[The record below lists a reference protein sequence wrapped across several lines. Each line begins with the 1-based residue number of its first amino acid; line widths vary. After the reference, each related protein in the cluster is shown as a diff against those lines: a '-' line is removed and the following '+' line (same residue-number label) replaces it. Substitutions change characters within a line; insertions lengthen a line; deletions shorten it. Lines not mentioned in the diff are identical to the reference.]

1 MNSITNIGLPIA
13 LAFIMFS
20 LGLGLTGSDFKRVI
34 QQPKDFLVGLLS
46 QTVVLPAIAFLI
58 VITFQLTPE
67 LGLGLMI
74 IAAAPGGVTSNILT
88 LLGRGD
94 VALSISLTAVI
105 SLLSF
110 ITIPLIIGYS
120 YNYLFSDNLTNEI
133 SLAKIT
139 YSIFAIVTV
148 PVILGMAARY
158 YFTSMSIK
166 ALNSARKIS
175 TVLFVIVLIGA
186 IIKEKDLIIEYYQQ
200 TGLATLSLNIIMLL
214 VAWLLATIFGSDIKQ
229 KISISIECGL
239 QNGTLAIA
247 VATLLFGGGPAA
259 IPAATYSVTMFVTAV
274 VFVLFL
280 RRKYSS

>member
-1 MNSITNIGLPIA
+1 MNSITNIALPIA

-20 LGLGLTGSDFKRVI
+20 LGLGLTGRDFKRVV
-34 QQPKDFLVGLLS
+34 QQPKDFLIGLLS
-46 QTVVLPAIAFLI
+46 QSIILPFVAFLI

-67 LGLGLMI
+67 FGLGLMI

-88 LLGRGD
+88 LLARGD

-120 YNYLFSDNLTNEI
+120 YNYLFSDNLTSEI
-133 SLAKIT
+133 SLSRIT

-148 PVILGMAARY
+148 PVILGMVFRY
-158 YFTSMSIK
+158 YFTSISMK
-166 ALNSARKIS
+166 VLKSARKIS
-175 TVLFVIVLIGA
+175 TCLFVIVLLGA

-200 TGLATLSLNIIMLL
+200 TGLATLSLNIIMLII
-214 VAWLLATIFGSDIKQ
+214 AWLMATMFGSGIKQ

-247 VATLLFGGGPAA
+247 ASTLLFGGGPTA
-259 IPAATYSVTMFVTAV
+259 IPAATYSVTMFITAV
-274 VFVLFL
+274 LFVLLL
-280 RRKYSS
+280 RLKYSE

>member
-1 MNSITNIGLPIA
+1 MNSITTIALPIA
-13 LAFIMFS
+13 LAFIMYS
-20 LGLGLTGSDFKRVI
+20 LGLGLTSSDFKRVL
-34 QQPKDFLVGLLS
+34 QQPRDFLIGLIS
-46 QTVVLPAIAFLI
+46 QTIVLPIVAFLL

-94 VALSISLTAVI
+94 VALSISLTAII

-110 ITIPLIIGYS
+110 ITIPLIIGFS
-120 YNYLFSDNLTNEI
+120 YKYLFGNELI
-133 SLAKIT
+133 GKLPLSKVI

-148 PVILGMAARY
+148 PVILGMISRY
-158 YFTSMSIK
+158 YFTSVSMK
-166 ALNSARKIS
+166 VLKSARKIS
-175 TVLFVIVLIGA
+175 TCLFVIVLLGA

-200 TGLATLSLNIIMLL
+200 TGLATLSLNIIMLMI
-214 VAWLLATIFGSDIKQ
+214 AWLMATMFGSGIKQ

-247 VATLLFGGGPAA
+247 VSTLLFGGGPTT
-259 IPAATYSVTMFVTAV
+259 IPAATYSVTMFITAV
-274 VFVLFL
+274 LFVLLL
-280 RRKYSS
+280 RRKYSE

>member
-46 QTVVLPAIAFLI
+46 QTVVLPVIAFLI

-175 TVLFVIVLIGA
+175 TVLFAIVLIGA

-214 VAWLLATIFGSDIKQ
+214 VAWLLATIFGSDTKQ

-259 IPAATYSVTMFVTAV
+259 IPVATYSVTMFVTAV

>member
-46 QTVVLPAIAFLI
+46 QTVVLPVIAFLI

-94 VALSISLTAVI
+94 VALSISLTAVV

-110 ITIPLIIGYS
+110 ITIPLIIGFS
-120 YNYLFSDNLTNEI
+120 YNYLFGNELIGNLPLSKVI
-133 SLAKIT
+133 

-148 PVILGMAARY
+148 PVILGMIFRY
-158 YFTSMSIK
+158 YFTSVSMKILK
-166 ALNSARKIS
+166 SARKIS
-175 TVLFVIVLIGA
+175 TCLFVIVLLGA
-186 IIKEKDLIIEYYQQ
+186 IIKEKSLIIEYYQQ
-200 TGLATLSLNIIMLL
+200 TGLATLSLNIIMLMI
-214 VAWLLATIFGSDIKQ
+214 AWLMATMFGSGIKQ

-247 VATLLFGGGPAA
+247 VSTLLFGGGPTT
-259 IPAATYSVTMFVTAV
+259 IPAATYSVTMFITAV
-274 VFVLFL
+274 LFVLLL
-280 RRKYSS
+280 RRKYSE

>member
-1 MNSITNIGLPIA
+1 
-13 LAFIMFS
+13 MFS
-20 LGLGLTGSDFKRVI
+20 LGLGLTSSDFKRVI
-34 QQPKDFLVGLLS
+34 QQPKDFIIGLLS
-46 QTVVLPAIAFLI
+46 QTIILPIVAFLLVIAFK
-58 VITFQLTPE
+58 LTPE

-105 SLLSF
+105 SLLSL
-110 ITIPLIIGYS
+110 ITIPLVIGYS
-120 YNYLFSDNLTNEI
+120 YNFLFSDNLTNKI
-133 SLAKIT
+133 SLTKIT

-148 PVILGMAARY
+148 PVILGMTIRY
-158 YFTSMSIK
+158 YFTSISLK
-166 ALNSARKIS
+166 TLNSARRIS

-186 IIKEKDLIIEYYQQ
+186 IIKEKDFIIEYYQQ

-214 VAWLLATIFGSDIKQ
+214 IAWLLATIFGSGVKQ

-247 VATLLFGGGPAA
+247 VATLLFGGGPTTIA
-259 IPAATYSVTMFVTAV
+259 AATYSVTMFVTAV

-280 RRKYSS
+280 RRRYSS

>member
-1 MNSITNIGLPIA
+1 MNSITNVALPVA

-20 LGLGLTGSDFKRVI
+20 LGLGLTSSDFKRVI
-34 QQPKDFLVGLLS
+34 QQPKDFIIGLLS
-46 QTVVLPAIAFLI
+46 QTIILPIVAFLLVIAFK
-58 VITFQLTPE
+58 LTPE

-105 SLLSF
+105 SLLSL
-110 ITIPLIIGYS
+110 ITIPLVIGYS
-120 YNYLFSDNLTNEI
+120 YNFLFSDNLTNKI
-133 SLAKIT
+133 SLTKIT

-148 PVILGMAARY
+148 PVILGMTIRY
-158 YFTSMSIK
+158 YFTSISLK
-166 ALNSARKIS
+166 TLNSARRIS

-186 IIKEKDLIIEYYQQ
+186 IIKEKDFIIEYYQQ

-214 VAWLLATIFGSDIKQ
+214 IAWLLATIFGSGVKQ

-247 VATLLFGGGPAA
+247 VATLLFGGGPTTIA
-259 IPAATYSVTMFVTAV
+259 AATYSVTMFVTAV

-280 RRKYSS
+280 RRRYSS

>member
-1 MNSITNIGLPIA
+1 
-13 LAFIMFS
+13 
-20 LGLGLTGSDFKRVI
+20 
-34 QQPKDFLVGLLS
+34 
-46 QTVVLPAIAFLI
+46 
-58 VITFQLTPE
+58 
-67 LGLGLMI
+67 LGLMI

>member
-1 MNSITNIGLPIA
+1 MNSITNIALPIA

-20 LGLGLTGSDFKRVI
+20 LGLGLTGRDFKRVV
-34 QQPKDFLVGLLS
+34 QQPKDFLIGLLS
-46 QTVVLPAIAFLI
+46 QSIILPFVAFLI

-88 LLGRGD
+88 LLARGD

-120 YNYLFSDNLTNEI
+120 YNYLFSDNLTSEI
-133 SLAKIT
+133 SLSRIT

-148 PVILGMAARY
+148 PVILGMVFRY
-158 YFTSMSIK
+158 YFTSISMK
-166 ALNSARKIS
+166 VLKSARKIS
-175 TVLFVIVLIGA
+175 TCLFVIVLLGA

-200 TGLATLSLNIIMLL
+200 TGLATLSLNIIMLMI
-214 VAWLLATIFGSDIKQ
+214 AWLMATMFGSGIKQ

-247 VATLLFGGGPAA
+247 VSTLLFGGGPTA
-259 IPAATYSVTMFVTAV
+259 IPAATYSVTMFITAV
-274 VFVLFL
+274 LFVLLL
-280 RRKYSS
+280 RLKYSE

>member
-274 VFVLFL
+274 LFVLFL

>member
-46 QTVVLPAIAFLI
+46 QTVVLPVIAFLI

-259 IPAATYSVTMFVTAV
+259 KPAATYSVTMFVTAV

>member
-46 QTVVLPAIAFLI
+46 QTVVLPVIAFLI

-120 YNYLFSDNLTNEI
+120 YNYLFSDNLANEI

>member
-46 QTVVLPAIAFLI
+46 QTVVLPVIAFLI

-259 IPAATYSVTMFVTAV
+259 IPAATYSVTMFFTAV

>member
-1 MNSITNIGLPIA
+1 
-13 LAFIMFS
+13 MFS

-46 QTVVLPAIAFLI
+46 QTVVLPVIAFLI

-158 YFTSMSIK
+158 YFTSISIK

>member
-1 MNSITNIGLPIA
+1 MNSITNIALPIA

-20 LGLGLTGSDFKRVI
+20 LGLGLTGRDFKRVV
-34 QQPKDFLVGLLS
+34 QQPKDFLIGLLS
-46 QTVVLPAIAFLI
+46 QSIILPFVAFLI

-88 LLGRGD
+88 LLARGD

-120 YNYLFSDNLTNEI
+120 YNYLFSDNLTSEI
-133 SLAKIT
+133 SLSRIT

-148 PVILGMAARY
+148 PVILGMVFRY
-158 YFTSMSIK
+158 YFTSISMK
-166 ALNSARKIS
+166 VLKSARKIS
-175 TVLFVIVLIGA
+175 TCLFVIVLLGA

-200 TGLATLSLNIIMLL
+200 TGLATLSLNIIMLMI
-214 VAWLLATIFGSDIKQ
+214 AWLMATMFGSGIKQ

-247 VATLLFGGGPAA
+247 VSTLLFGGGPTA
-259 IPAATYSVTMFVTAV
+259 IPAATYSVTMFITAV
-274 VFVLFL
+274 LFVLLL
-280 RRKYSS
+280 RLKNSE

>member
-46 QTVVLPAIAFLI
+46 QTVVLPVIAFLI

-94 VALSISLTAVI
+94 VALSISLTAVV

>member
-46 QTVVLPAIAFLI
+46 QTVVLPVIAFLI

-175 TVLFVIVLIGA
+175 TVLFAIVLIGA

>member
-34 QQPKDFLVGLLS
+34 QHPKDFLVGLLS
-46 QTVVLPAIAFLI
+46 QTVVLPVIAFLI

>member
-34 QQPKDFLVGLLS
+34 QHPKDFLVGLVS
-46 QTVVLPAIAFLI
+46 QTAVLPVIAFLI

>member
-1 MNSITNIGLPIA
+1 MNTITNVALPVA

-20 LGLGLTGSDFKRVI
+20 LGLGLTSSDFKRVI
-34 QQPKDFLVGLLS
+34 QQPKDFIIGLLS
-46 QTVVLPAIAFLI
+46 QTIILPIVAFLLVIAFK
-58 VITFQLTPE
+58 LTPE

-105 SLLSF
+105 SLLSL
-110 ITIPLIIGYS
+110 ITIPLVIGYS
-120 YNYLFSDNLTNEI
+120 YNFLFSDNLTNKI
-133 SLAKIT
+133 SLTKIT

-148 PVILGMAARY
+148 PVILGMTIRY
-158 YFTSMSIK
+158 YFTSISLK
-166 ALNSARKIS
+166 TLNSARRIS
-175 TVLFVIVLIGA
+175 TILFVIVLIGA
-186 IIKEKDLIIEYYQQ
+186 IIKEKDSIIEYYQQ

-214 VAWLLATIFGSDIKQ
+214 IAWLLATIFGSGVKQ

-247 VATLLFGGGPAA
+247 VATLLFGGGPTTIA
-259 IPAATYSVTMFVTAV
+259 AATYSVTMFVTAV

-280 RRKYSS
+280 RRRYSS

>member
-46 QTVVLPAIAFLI
+46 QTVVLPVIAFLI

>member
-1 MNSITNIGLPIA
+1 MNSITNVGLPIA

-20 LGLGLTGSDFKRVI
+20 LGLGLTSSDFRRVI

-46 QTVVLPAIAFLI
+46 QSVVLPVIAFLI